1 MKHIVTISRIL
12 LGLIFVVF
20 GLNGF
25 LHFIPTHQFRGV
37 AGQFIG
43 AILTSHFL
51 YRRISDS
58 DRQWFAL
65 ARKQIRPVGAASS
78 RTGDRQHSWLSH
90 FHVHNESPARA
101 CSHCAL
107 VDCVLPGAQCLLW
120 CVCREG
126 SVGGQTQPWETE
138 WGIIAVRRL
147 GWSNSDSERIT
158 GNPEVGALVRVEQRR
173 HGRPTKRPDVQ
184 KAQRYRRC
192 TPGKRTRL
200 SDCPECPGVAPK

>member
-1 MKHIVTISRIL
+1 MKSIVTISRIL

-126 SVGGQTQPWETE
+126 SVGGQTRSGGQSRVHCGSASTLTQQ
-138 WGIIAVRRL
+138 RL
-147 GWSNSDSERIT
+147 GNGNQLGRPRYSVEEIFRKAVIGRKHQMFISLQLSDSRR
-158 GNPEVGALVRVEQRR
+158 NGA
-173 HGRPTKRPDVQ
+173 P
-184 KAQRYRRC
+184 
-192 TPGKRTRL
+192 
-200 SDCPECPGVAPK
+200 